1 MTVNPVRYD
10 FNMGFTPK
18 NTFSNNVEAL
28 IRRWGE
34 KFGYYS
40 DLPQRIGFTIGTH
53 GPDFYAPESGGFVVA
68 MTGSD
73 LPTNYNVQVSSD
85 LFEKIADD
93 PALIEKYEQ
102 YIKNAINELN
112 KAKQTAESKG
122 MNEFIRHYTVSV
134 KPDGSFQAGIRMWNT
149 YLFNYNNVVRQSEW
163 NGQFRTSRLYP
174 EDLEHIGHSPEFI
187 TGGSFGIVFGKFH
200 RVLEGIPDKVIKL
213 EIEVKP
219 NRDTFTFFEYDYRN
233 RKKPTIFDFL

>member
-1 MTVNPVRYD
+1 MSVSSVSSFNIPYTHKNP
-10 FNMGFTPK
+10 NCNIQALK
-18 NTFSNNVEAL
+18 N
-28 IRRWGE
+28 RWAE
-34 KFGYYS
+34 KFGYFS
-40 DLPQRIGFTIGTH
+40 DLPQKTAFSVGT
-53 GPDFYAPESGGFVVA
+53 GGFDFHAAPSGEFKVLRGGQG
-68 MTGSD
+68 TKWD
-73 LPTNYNVQVSSD
+73 FQCHISSD

-93 PALIEKYEQ
+93 PALIEKYEK
-102 YIKNAINELN
+102 YIEQAMHELN
-112 KAKQTAESKG
+112 NAHQAAEKKD
-122 MNEFIRHYTVSV
+122 MAQFIRGYSVSV

-163 NGQFRTSRLYP
+163 NGRFRTSRLYP

-187 TGGSFGIVFGKFH
+187 TGGSFGAVFSRFN
-200 RVLEGIPDKVIKL
+200 RILEGIPDGVIKV